1 VFVFGSSAQQSREAM
16 SEYTDNCCAWSKRTT
31 LLIMNRVLYNTLQHL
46 QRGDA
51 LIASGVNGLIHSWQA
66 STDVI
71 GKLCVGD
78 AERWQ
83 AAIRQIQAP
92 LNLAEILRA
101 RTYFWSG
108 T

>member
-1 VFVFGSSAQQSREAM
+1 M
-16 SEYTDNCCAWSKRTT
+16 SEYADNCRALSKRTT
-31 LLIMNRVLYNTLQHL
+31 LLTMNRVLYNTLQHL

-51 LIASGVNGLIHSWQA
+51 LIASGVNGLIHSWQESA
-66 STDVI
+66 DVI
-71 GKLCVGD
+71 GKLCIGD